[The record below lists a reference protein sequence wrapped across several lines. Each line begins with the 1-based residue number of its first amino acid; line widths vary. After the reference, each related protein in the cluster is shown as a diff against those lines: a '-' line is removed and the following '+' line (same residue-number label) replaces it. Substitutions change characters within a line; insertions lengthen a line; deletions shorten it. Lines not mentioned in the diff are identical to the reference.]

1 MQQPGPPSVTVEGDA
16 LDVSFDN
23 NHADMQRAID
33 GVDEAIESRPMT
45 AKRKYAIR
53 LALDELLSNVVKYAH
68 DDGQTHRIEARLE
81 MGVPCELTIRDDG
94 RPFNPLE
101 DAPPPVL
108 DGPIEERPIGGL
120 GLHMIVSMGMKLD
133 YRRENG
139 HNVLRVAFPE
149 E

>member
-1 MQQPGPPSVTVEGDA
+1 MQQPAPPRVTVEGDE
-16 LDVSFDN
+16 LNISFDN

-33 GVDEAIESRPMT
+33 DVDAAIESRTMT

-68 DDGQTHRIEARLE
+68 DDGQTHRIEAKLE
-81 MGVPCELTIRDDG
+81 MGKPCELTIRDDG

-133 YRRENG
+133 YRREDG

>member
-68 DDGQTHRIEARLE
+68 DDGLE

-139 HNVLRVAFPE
+139 RNVLRVAFPE